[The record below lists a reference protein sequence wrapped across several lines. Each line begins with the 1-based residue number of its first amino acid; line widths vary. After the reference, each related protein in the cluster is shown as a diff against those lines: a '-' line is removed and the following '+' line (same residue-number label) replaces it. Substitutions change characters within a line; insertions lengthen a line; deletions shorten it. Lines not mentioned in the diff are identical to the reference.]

1 MDSLRYSSISFRKW
15 IEKVVVRGIGV
26 VTYSKEDVH
35 VDVLLTAKVP
45 TMCQKMQTQVIASMG
60 KE

>member
-26 VTYSKEDVH
+26 VTYSKDNVH
-35 VDVLLTAKVP
+35 ADVLLTAKD
-45 TMCQKMQTQVIASMG
+45 
-60 KE
+60 